1 MQKRQCA
8 FCYSACDVI
17 DELGR
22 PKGKVRRVP
31 ESINYRRL
39 LKGNVIPCLTV
50 VIERKKFRNIHMKKM
65 GHEDYIL
72 WLDLLQQCDMACG
85 IDEVLGSYREYEN
98 SLSSN
103 KMKAAKW
110 TWNIYREYLQ
120 LGFVKSC
127 WYFINYIYGAV
138 RKRV

>member
-1 MQKRQCA
+1 MRKTQKD
-8 FCYSACDVI
+8 SI
-17 DELGR
+17 IELIR
-22 PKGKVRRVP
+22 LLRRAQEHV
-31 ESINYRRL
+31 RRL
-39 LKGNVIPCLTV
+39 LLGQEHASV
-50 VIERKKFRNIHMKKM
+50 
-65 GHEDYIL
+65 
-72 WLDLLQQCDMACG
+72 LDLLQQCDMACG